1 MNDVS
6 TQADAPATP
15 VSVRRRVP
23 GSPLQVTVGLC
34 AALALAL
41 VLVTGQRL
49 DAQAGQNT
57 VAVADV
63 ESVIRKLAV
72 QDLFQAELNKRQAR
86 IQADKQQREAE
97 IEQLQARLKVAAP
110 GTDQA
115 REIENNIV
123 LKTIQLEALL
133 KFEQARLTRDT
144 SLHFAKVY
152 QDVIQSAGRIAAQN
166 GYAVLMYKSPE
177 PDLEKLAPKDLAQVF
192 QNRKVLWH
200 DGAVDLTQQIILQM
214 NNDFNAQ

>member
-1 MNDVS
+1 M
-6 TQADAPATP
+6 
-15 VSVRRRVP
+15 
-23 GSPLQVTVGLC
+23 TVGLC

-63 ESVIRKLAV
+63 EAVIRKLAV
-72 QDLFQAELNKRQAR
+72 QDTFQAELNTRQAQ
-86 IQADKQQREAE
+86 IQAEKQQREAE
-97 IEQLQARLKVAAP
+97 IEQLQARLKIAAA

-123 LKTIQLEALL
+123 LQTIQLEALL

-144 SLHFAKVY
+144 ALHFAKVY
-152 QDVIQSAGRIAAQN
+152 QDVIASAGRIAAQN
-166 GYAVLMYKSPE
+166 GYAVLMYKSSE
-177 PDLEKLAPKDLAQVF
+177 PNLEKLGPKELAQVF

-214 NNDFNAQ
+214 NNEFNAQ